1 MASVETLD
9 VNLTCPRQPHVRPK
23 PHLPMSNTPTSNAET
38 KKGIL
43 FGIGSGFV
51 AITCC
56 VSPVVFA
63 LLGIATAAEAVTLG
77 DTLYYEYGWFFRTAG
92 LIVAV
97 AAVILFLRGRNQ
109 CSIRGAYTYRWML
122 AILVA
127 SGAATYAG
135 LFWFTKYLGIW
146 FG

>member
-1 MASVETLD
+1 MLQWKYTYTHQVPSTQYLAPT
-9 VNLTCPRQPHVRPK
+9 T
-23 PHLPMSNTPTSNAET
+23 MSAIEP

-43 FGIGSGFV
+43 FGITSGFV

-56 VSPVVFA
+56 VSPVVLV
-63 LLGIATAAEAVTLG
+63 LLGVTTAAEAVTLG

-97 AAVILFLRGRNQ
+97 IAVVLFLRGRNQ
-109 CSIRGAYTYRWML
+109 CNIRGALTYRWML
-122 AILVA
+122 VILVA

>member
-1 MASVETLD
+1 MASIE
-9 VNLTCPRQPHVRPK
+9 P
-23 PHLPMSNTPTSNAET
+23 

-43 FGIGSGFV
+43 FGLASGFV

-56 VSPVVFA
+56 VSPVVFV

-97 AAVILFLRGRNQ
+97 IAVVLFLRGRNQ
-109 CSIRGAYTYRWML
+109 CSIRGAYAYRWML

-127 SGAATYAG
+127 SGAVTYAG